1 MKLVLPYFII
11 LLAIFQFFL
20 RKNTKKHEELNK
32 EFWKRER
39 EANTVRKKD
48 ISALNYIIIPDTLPV
63 PVDYSGSEGN
73 NLKTALNYFYTFKD
87 KKMLNLTGKS
97 NTDLK
102 AAYGAANLD
111 ALSEYDENCT
121 QMLKSIIPLATEL
134 NKSGLTDEAAAYL
147 EFGISCHTDITQNYI
162 MLGEYYA
169 SKGNKDKIQH
179 LVNVAESLDS
189 LTKKTIISRLDSIL
203 LSLNS

>member
-203 LSLNS
+203 LSINS

>member
-20 RKNTKKHEELNK
+20 RKNSKKHEELNK
-32 EFWKRER
+32 DFWKRER
-39 EANTVRKKD
+39 EANTVRRKD
-48 ISALNYIIIPDTLPV
+48 ISGLSYITIPDSLPMSDCNDAVIKALN
-63 PVDYSGSEGN
+63 N
-73 NLKTALNYFYTFKD
+73 FYAFKG

-102 AAYGAANLD
+102 TAYGAANLD
-111 ALSEYDENCT
+111 ALSEYDDNCT

-147 EFGISCHTDITQNYI
+147 EFGISCRTDITQNYT
-162 MLGEYYA
+162 MLAEYYA

-189 LTKKTIISRLDSIL
+189 LTKKTIISKLDSIL
-203 LSLNS
+203 LSLDS

>member
-39 EANTVRKKD
+39 ESNTIRKKD

-189 LTKKTIISRLDSIL
+189 LTKKNIISRLDSIL
-203 LSLNS
+203 LTLNS

>member
-20 RKNTKKHEELNK
+20 RKNSKKHEELNK
-32 EFWKRER
+32 DFWKRER
-39 EANTVRKKD
+39 EANTVRRKD
-48 ISALNYIIIPDTLPV
+48 ISGLSYITIPDNLPMSDCNDAVIKALN
-63 PVDYSGSEGN
+63 
-73 NLKTALNYFYTFKD
+73 KFYAFKGT
-87 KKMLNLTGKS
+87 KMLNLTGKS

-102 AAYGAANLD
+102 TAYGAANLD
-111 ALSEYDENCT
+111 ALSEYDDNCT

-134 NKSGLTDEAAAYL
+134 NKSGLTDDAAAYL

-203 LSLNS
+203 LSINS

>member
-20 RKNTKKHEELNK
+20 KKNTKKHEELNK

-39 EANTVRKKD
+39 ESNTVRKKD

-203 LSLNS
+203 FSLNS

>member
-20 RKNTKKHEELNK
+20 KKNTKKHEELNK

-39 EANTVRKKD
+39 ESNTVRKKD

-73 NLKTALNYFYTFKD
+73 NLKTALNNFYTFKD

-189 LTKKTIISRLDSIL
+189 LTKKTIISRLDFIL
-203 LSLNS
+203 LSINS

>member
-20 RKNTKKHEELNK
+20 RKNSKKHEELNK
-32 EFWKRER
+32 DFWKRER
-39 EANTVRKKD
+39 EANTVRRKD
-48 ISALNYIIIPDTLPV
+48 ISGLSYITIPDSLPMSDCNDAVIKALN
-63 PVDYSGSEGN
+63 N
-73 NLKTALNYFYTFKD
+73 FYAFKGT
-87 KKMLNLTGKS
+87 KMLNLTGKS

-102 AAYGAANLD
+102 TAYGAANLD

-121 QMLKSIIPLATEL
+121 RMLKSIIPLATEL
-134 NKSGLTDEAAAYL
+134 NKSGLTDDAAAYL
-147 EFGISCHTDITQNYI
+147 EFGISCHTDITQNYT
-162 MLGEYYA
+162 MLAEYYA

-189 LTKKTIISRLDSIL
+189 LTKKPIISKLDSIL
-203 LSLNS
+203 LSLDS

>member
-20 RKNTKKHEELNK
+20 KKNTKKHEELNK

-39 EANTVRKKD
+39 ESNTVRKKD

-73 NLKTALNYFYTFKD
+73 NLKTALNNFYTFKD

>member
-20 RKNTKKHEELNK
+20 KKNTKKHEELNK

-39 EANTVRKKD
+39 ESNTVRKKD

-189 LTKKTIISRLDSIL
+189 LTKKPIISRLDSIL
-203 LSLNS
+203 LSINS

>member
-20 RKNTKKHEELNK
+20 RKNSKKHEELNK
-32 EFWKRER
+32 DFWKRER

-169 SKGNKDKIQH
+169 SKGNIDKIQH

-203 LSLNS
+203 FSLNS

>member
-20 RKNTKKHEELNK
+20 RKNSKKHEELNK
-32 EFWKRER
+32 DFWKRER
-39 EANTVRKKD
+39 EANTVRRKD
-48 ISALNYIIIPDTLPV
+48 ISGLSYITIPDSLPMSDCNDAVIKALN
-63 PVDYSGSEGN
+63 N
-73 NLKTALNYFYTFKD
+73 FYAFKGT
-87 KKMLNLTGKS
+87 KMLNLTGKS

-102 AAYGAANLD
+102 TAYGAANLD

-121 QMLKSIIPLATEL
+121 RMLKSIIPLATEL
-134 NKSGLTDEAAAYL
+134 NKSGLTDDAAAYL
-147 EFGISCHTDITQNYI
+147 EFGISCRTDITQNYT
-162 MLGEYYA
+162 MLAEYYA

-189 LTKKTIISRLDSIL
+189 LTKKPIISKLDSIL

>member
-32 EFWKRER
+32 DFWKRER
-39 EANTVRKKD
+39 EANTVRRKD
-48 ISALNYIIIPDTLPV
+48 ISSLSYITIPDSLPMSDCNDTVIKALN
-63 PVDYSGSEGN
+63 
-73 NLKTALNYFYTFKD
+73 KFYAFKGT
-87 KKMLNLTGKS
+87 KMLNLTGKS

-102 AAYGAANLD
+102 TAYGAANLD
-111 ALSEYDENCT
+111 ALSEYDDNCT

-147 EFGISCHTDITQNYI
+147 EFGISCRTDITQNYT
-162 MLGEYYA
+162 MLAEYYA
-169 SKGNKDKIQH
+169 SNGNKDKIQH

-189 LTKKTIISRLDSIL
+189 LTKKPIISKLDSIL
-203 LSLNS
+203 LSLDS

>member
-20 RKNTKKHEELNK
+20 KKNTKKHEELNK

-39 EANTVRKKD
+39 ESNTVRKKD

-73 NLKTALNYFYTFKD
+73 NLKTALNNFYTFKD

-203 LSLNS
+203 LSLDN

>member
-20 RKNTKKHEELNK
+20 KKNTKKHEELNK

-39 EANTVRKKD
+39 ESNTVRKKD

-73 NLKTALNYFYTFKD
+73 NLKTALNNFYTFKD

-189 LTKKTIISRLDSIL
+189 LTKETIISRLDSIL
-203 LSLNS
+203 LSINS

>member
-20 RKNTKKHEELNK
+20 KKNTKKHEELNK

-39 EANTVRKKD
+39 ESNTIRKKD

-189 LTKKTIISRLDSIL
+189 LTKKNIISRLDSIL
-203 LSLNS
+203 LTLNS

>member
-20 RKNTKKHEELNK
+20 KKNTKKHEELNK

-189 LTKKTIISRLDSIL
+189 LTKKPIISRLDSIL
-203 LSLNS
+203 LSLDN

>member
-20 RKNTKKHEELNK
+20 KKNTKKHEELNK

-39 EANTVRKKD
+39 ESNTVRKKD

-63 PVDYSGSEGN
+63 PVDCSDSEGN
-73 NLKTALNYFYTFKD
+73 NLKTALNNFYTFKD

-179 LVNVAESLDS
+179 LVNVAESLHS
-189 LTKKTIISRLDSIL
+189 LTKKNIISRLDSIL
-203 LSLNS
+203 LTLNS

>member
-20 RKNTKKHEELNK
+20 KKNTKKHEELNK

-39 EANTVRKKD
+39 ESNTVRKKD

-73 NLKTALNYFYTFKD
+73 NLKTALNNFYTFKD

-121 QMLKSIIPLATEL
+121 QMLKSIIPLATKL

-203 LSLNS
+203 FSLNS

>member
-20 RKNTKKHEELNK
+20 KKNTKKHEELNK

-39 EANTVRKKD
+39 ESNTVRKKD

-73 NLKTALNYFYTFKD
+73 NLKTALNNFYTFKD

-203 LSLNS
+203 FSLNS